1 MKFLQRT
8 RDSQSNS
15 VEILKDLDHIEMAP
29 TQMEQHLGE
38 IIAYAKD
45 VIVGCWIY
53 AIYIL
58 DMLNGYC
65 YVYTLRNY
73 IYKCFGKAHVA

>member
-15 VEILKDLDHIEMAP
+15 VEILKDLDHIEMAA

-38 IIAYAKD
+38 IIAYVED
-45 VIVGCWIY
+45 VIVSCTLNGY
-53 AIYIL
+53 AIYIRHVKWIL
-58 DMLNGYC
+58 LC
-65 YVYTLRNY
+65 
-73 IYKCFGKAHVA
+73 IYKVIFEKLNLQIL